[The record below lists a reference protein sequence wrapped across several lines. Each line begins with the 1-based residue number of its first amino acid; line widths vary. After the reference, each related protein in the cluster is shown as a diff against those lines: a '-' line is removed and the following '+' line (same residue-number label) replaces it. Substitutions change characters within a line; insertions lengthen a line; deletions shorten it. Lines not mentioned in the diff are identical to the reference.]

1 MKSLRATFFLLFGGL
16 CFIVAFGMGIMLFLQ
31 YHSYIKRSYAGVIE
45 NTARSMER
53 LFPRLRDVA
62 GLLAEGEAR
71 EGSYFDLVRSINE
84 ITESY
89 GFAYIYYLR
98 HDAGSFQFILDTDDV
113 DLFDSPGDFDE
124 MWLKAYEEPP
134 AELTEAWQSKTF
146 AITRRPYTDEWG
158 TFVSG
163 FYPVFD
169 SAGTVAGLLG
179 LDFDVSYVRGL
190 ERRALFAFVVSL
202 LAALLVGG
210 LVSLRMASSI
220 TGPINEV
227 AMAAN
232 TLAQMRFDIK
242 TSKLRKDEIGVMQ
255 KALYAIRDTLRQTM
269 GEINDEQLGKQLNI
283 SRNLNQI
290 INRSTGELSTI
301 NSGMDVLERKSRE
314 ESDSVRETAA
324 SVADIIGSIEAL
336 NQAVESQ
343 AESIAASS
351 ALIEQMVSGIRD
363 IEATVREAN
372 EITENLGESSKAGR
386 KTLEQLAEDLSGM
399 AERSAALEKA
409 NETIANIAAQTNILA
424 MNAAIEA
431 AHAGEAG
438 RGFAVVSSEI
448 RKLAVSSNR
457 ESESISTEIRNMA
470 EAIAEIRK
478 VSAVTVESM
487 QHIFMKLSEMGA
499 SFASIKGTIE
509 MQAVNGGRILDALGK
524 IRGMA
529 DEVNRGSANIQQ
541 GSSAIDR
548 TVRNLRAVSEE
559 VGSSVDAAR
568 QASEQIAVSFSMAK
582 KIADGAVM
590 VRPGQNG

>member
-1 MKSLRATFFLLFGGL
+1 
-16 CFIVAFGMGIMLFLQ
+16 
-31 YHSYIKRSYAGVIE
+31 
-45 NTARSMER
+45 
-53 LFPRLRDVA
+53 
-62 GLLAEGEAR
+62 
-71 EGSYFDLVRSINE
+71 
-84 ITESY
+84 
-89 GFAYIYYLR
+89 
-98 HDAGSFQFILDTDDV
+98 
-113 DLFDSPGDFDE
+113 
-124 MWLKAYEEPP
+124 
-134 AELTEAWQSKTF
+134 
-146 AITRRPYTDEWG
+146 
-158 TFVSG
+158 
-163 FYPVFD
+163 
-169 SAGTVAGLLG
+169 
-179 LDFDVSYVRGL
+179 
-190 ERRALFAFVVSL
+190 
-202 LAALLVGG
+202 
-210 LVSLRMASSI
+210 
-220 TGPINEV
+220 
-227 AMAAN
+227 
-232 TLAQMRFDIK
+232 
-242 TSKLRKDEIGVMQ
+242 
-255 KALYAIRDTLRQTM
+255 
-269 GEINDEQLGKQLNI
+269 
-283 SRNLNQI
+283 
-290 INRSTGELSTI
+290 
-301 NSGMDVLERKSRE
+301 
-314 ESDSVRETAA
+314 
-324 SVADIIGSIEAL
+324 
-336 NQAVESQ
+336 
-343 AESIAASS
+343 
-351 ALIEQMVSGIRD
+351 
-363 IEATVREAN
+363 
-372 EITENLGESSKAGR
+372 
-386 KTLEQLAEDLSGM
+386 
-399 AERSAALEKA
+399 
-409 NETIANIAAQTNILA
+409 